1 VVVQSSAQLKLL
13 IIRQD
18 NHKCGHVTNVNRVH
32 LIISHVSP
40 FWRNFVSQK
49 KRVELENEQA
59 RRPQIEF
66 RRVTNGVCGL
76 ERDNDI
82 GTSN

>member
-1 VVVQSSAQLKLL
+1 M
-13 IIRQD
+13 
-18 NHKCGHVTNVNRVH
+18 NRVH
-32 LIISHVSP
+32 LIITHVSP

-49 KRVELENEQA
+49 KRVGLEKDQA
-59 RRPQIEF
+59 RRPQIEVC
-66 RRVTNGVCGL
+66 RVTNGVCGL